1 MDNTH
6 QPGHRDRPKAGREV
20 EAGFERLLK
29 DAMTQQQRA
38 SAGSECIDVET
49 LAAWSEGVLP
59 PSERSMVE
67 AHAARCVRC
76 QEMLAVMARTAP
88 VEAAG
93 RSWSLRHWIMMLAP
107 AATAAAAVILWFAIE
122 PRRQVSDAAAH
133 QVAANSEVDKLTS
146 PQAKASPVAP
156 AEAPA
161 RDDRAA
167 AHSPTAKEAGPPAG
181 LAEAK
186 DSDRYLRQNQQ
197 SGKPTAEST
206 TASTRSRQERG
217 AALDEEQRRR
227 IGAAGERSASDTLA
241 DAKASS
247 RPAAK
252 TSDAAAA
259 PSSVVAE
266 PPQLPAATPPPAPPA
281 APVAVTTPPSQ
292 AQTAQTQQSAD
303 FQKSAREPA
312 AFGADAGRSG
322 ATLNRATLNE
332 SVSIATLAIAPAGA
346 RVQWRVLS
354 GHIVQQSVDK
364 GATWTT
370 QYALDETVQLAAGSA
385 PSSTAAWFV
394 GRGGLVVAT
403 SDGRIWR
410 RIAFPEAIDLIA
422 VVATDARVAIVTSAD
437 RRVFTTT
444 DGGASWLPRKN

>member
-1 MDNTH
+1 
-6 QPGHRDRPKAGREV
+6 
-20 EAGFERLLK
+20 
-29 DAMTQQQRA
+29 MTPQERA

-93 RSWSLRHWIMMLAP
+93 GSWSLRHWIMMLAP
-107 AATAAAAVILWFAIE
+107 AATATAAVILWFAIE
-122 PRRQVSDAAAH
+122 PRPPASDAPVH
-133 QVAANSEVDKLTS
+133 QVAANTEVDKLTS
-146 PQAKASPVAP
+146 PQVTAAPVAP
-156 AEAPA
+156 AETAAPT
-161 RDDRAA
+161 REDRAA
-167 AHSPTAKEAGPPAG
+167 SDRSPAAKEKEAGPPAR

-197 SGKPTAEST
+197 PAKSTAEST
-206 TASTRSRQERG
+206 TASTRARQEL
-217 AALDEEQRRR
+217 AAAADEEQRRKV
-227 IGAAGERSASDTLA
+227 GAAGERSASGALA

-247 RPAAK
+247 RPAPK
-252 TSDAAAA
+252 PSDAAAA

-266 PPQLPAATPPPAPPA
+266 TPSLPVPPPPPPATPPPPA
-281 APVAVTTPPSQ
+281 APVSVTPPSAQ
-292 AQTAQTQQSAD
+292 ARAAQTQTGQTQQSSD
-303 FQKSAREPA
+303 VQKSAGQTA
-312 AFGADAGRSG
+312 AFGGDAGRSG
-322 ATLNRATLNE
+322 GTLNRATLNE
-332 SVSIATLAIAPAGA
+332 SVSIATLAIGPAGA
-346 RVQWRVLS
+346 SVQWRVLS
-354 GHIVQQSVDK
+354 GHIVQHSVDK

-370 QYALDETVQLAAGSA
+370 QYTLDETAQLAAGSA
-385 PSSTAAWFV
+385 PSSTTAWFV

-403 SDGRIWR
+403 ADGRIWR
-410 RIAFPEAIDLIA
+410 RVAFPEAIDLTG

-444 DGGASWLPRKN
+444 DGGASWSPRKN